1 MVKLFLVQ
9 FNLVDNQYQQGSE
22 VLNTFMPNKFYAY
35 LLNIEP
41 SNLVLSKTYNSEFD
55 NVIITFMDQNSSPL
69 EIEDK
74 ISLTLFINK

>member
-55 NVIITFMDQNSSPL
+55 NVIITFMNQNSSPL

>member
-1 MVKLFLVQ
+1 
-9 FNLVDNQYQQGSE
+9 
-22 VLNTFMPNKFYAY
+22 MPNKFYAY